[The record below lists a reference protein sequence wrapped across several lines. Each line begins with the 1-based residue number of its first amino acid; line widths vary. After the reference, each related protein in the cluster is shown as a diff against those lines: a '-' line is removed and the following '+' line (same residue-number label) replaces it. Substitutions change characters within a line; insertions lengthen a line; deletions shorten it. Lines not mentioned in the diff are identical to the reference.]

1 MFEVLLLLLRC
12 YKLGY
17 EYAVFA
23 WHLAT
28 LARLTDSRVVF
39 SSIDS
44 QFEACSFSL
53 SSSCA
58 ADVQTVHFQ
67 PSFFSL
73 LSVPAEK
80 TKNERSD
87 LTDSQNPNANNNMQ
101 VNSSDTYINTLGI
114 T

>member
-28 LARLTDSRVVF
+28 LATVDSRVVF